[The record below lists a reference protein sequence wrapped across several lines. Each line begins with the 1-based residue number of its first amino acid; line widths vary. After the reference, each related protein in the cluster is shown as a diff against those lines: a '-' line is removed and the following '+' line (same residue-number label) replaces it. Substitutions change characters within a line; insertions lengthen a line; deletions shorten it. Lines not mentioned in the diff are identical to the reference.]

1 MVIKTANAALLYSFI
16 VISLVGS
23 SCIAQKKNSD
33 ATQPAQLINQVIN
46 VTEVERVE
54 RTLAADDML
63 GRKPF
68 TPGIDKAA
76 AFIASEFRKSGIKP
90 VSDTSYFQEFALIRP
105 KVISLNGT
113 LNGHSVEERDVAI
126 RSTAATLSANQQS
139 GYEVIQ
145 VGAKDTFASVIN
157 RSWKPEKN
165 QLFVIDTA
173 HRQFFARLKRPA
185 REMFP
190 MTGNTVYLLTVEPVN
205 SFSVDASQE
214 LTELKLKNVVG
225 IIPGKSKA
233 DEYVIFSAHYDHLGI
248 GRPNKDQDS
257 IYNGANDDAS
267 GVTAVILLANYFNK
281 LKNNE
286 RTLVFSAFT
295 AEESGGYG
303 ANYFSRQFA
312 PEKVMAM
319 FNIEMIGT
327 ESKWGTNSAFI
338 TGYDK
343 TDMGKILEKN
353 LAGSAFKFNP
363 DPYPDQELFYRSDNA
378 TLARLGV
385 PAHTISTAKMDTNKP
400 EPYYHSADDEIQTLD
415 MKNMTEI
422 IKSIAISSVSIV
434 NGLDTPTRVEVGK
447 LR

>member
-1 MVIKTANAALLYSFI
+1 MYFMLTKPACNVLLYSFLS
-16 VISLVGS
+16 VSLLNF
-23 SCIAQKKNSD
+23 SCAAQKNNNEVNS
-33 ATQPAQLINQVIN
+33 PAELLNQVIN
-46 VTEVERVE
+46 VPEVERIE
-54 RTLAADDML
+54 RTLAADDMQ
-63 GRKPF
+63 GRRPF

-76 AFIASEFRKSGIKP
+76 AFIASEFRKAGIKP
-90 VSDTSYFQEFALIRP
+90 VHDTTYFQEFGLIRP
-105 KVISLNGT
+105 KVINLNGT
-113 LNGHSVEERDVAI
+113 VNGRNLDEKDLAI
-126 RSTAATLSANQQS
+126 RSTMASLSVNPQS
-139 GYEVIQ
+139 GYEIITI
-145 VGAKDTFASVIN
+145 GAKDTFSAKIN
-157 RSWKPEKN
+157 SNWKAEKN
-165 QLFVIDTA
+165 MVFVIDTV
-173 HRQFFARLKRPA
+173 HRQSFTRLKRPA

-190 MTGNTVYLLTVEPVN
+190 MTGNTVYLLTSEMVN
-205 SFSVDASQE
+205 TFSVEVKQE
-214 LTELKLKNVVG
+214 LTEQILKNDVG
-225 IIPGKSKA
+225 IIPGKSSA

-248 GRPNKDQDS
+248 GRPNKDHDS

-267 GVTAVILLANYFNK
+267 GVTAVIILANYFSK
-281 LKNNE
+281 LNNNE

-312 PEKVMAM
+312 PEKVVAM

-363 DPYPDQELFYRSDNA
+363 DPYPDQDLFYRSDNA

-385 PAHTISTAKMDTNKP
+385 PAHTISTAKMDSKKP
-400 EPYYHSADDEIQTLD
+400 EPYYHSADDEIETLD

-422 IKSIAISSVSIV
+422 IKSIAISS
-434 NGLDTPTRVEVGK
+434 
-447 LR
+447 